1 MHLANLL
8 LSVAVSR
15 LGELGI
21 VLVERDPLFE
31 VFTLFL
37 LLLNLLKDGELCLQS
52 LFGHHLRFQDF
63 EELHFEI

>member
-15 LGELGI
+15 LGEFGI

-37 LLLNLLKDGELCLQS
+37 LLLNLSKDDELCLQS
-52 LFGHHLRFQDF
+52 LFGQHLRFQDF